1 MVAVLGG
8 HADFYS
14 GGGVGANLEHVRAG
28 KAQLLAVMSGTRWKS
43 FPDVPTLADIGY
55 KHVNRL
61 GMGIVAP
68 AKLPEKIR
76 EKLEAAFLEAIHNQ
90 EFLDLA
96 EKFALNVN
104 RMKGPDYMR
113 AEMEGYYEWKE
124 ILDAVGMSKKK

>member
-1 MVAVLGG
+1 
-8 HADFYS
+8 
-14 GGGVGANLEHVRAG
+14 
-28 KAQLLAVMSGTRWKS
+28 
-43 FPDVPTLADIGY
+43 
-55 KHVNRL
+55 
-61 GMGIVAP
+61 MGIVAP

-76 EKLEAAFLEAIHNQ
+76 EKLEAAFLEASHNQ

-124 ILDAVGMSKKK
+124 ILDAAGMSKKNEPSHQAKVYAKM